1 MIEIPHEFDWV
12 KARAA
17 CSIGQVFKE
26 LQLGVEGDVDAINSV
41 RRLQPDTAFTAFSDR
56 PDLFIVFQNRGPRV
70 KFICGED
77 RIEIADEVT
86 GQNIVATLTLTDE
99 GRCKLKVG
107 QEELEQW
114 QVRRRA
120 LEALLFVPVSTR

>member
-1 MIEIPHEFDWV
+1 MGEILREFDWV
-12 KARAA
+12 KALAA

-26 LQLGVEGDVDAINSV
+26 LQMGVEGDIEAINSV
-41 RRLQPDTAFTAFSDR
+41 RGLQPDTAFRTYSDR
-56 PDLFIVFQNRGPRV
+56 PAMFIVFQNSGPRV
-70 KFICGED
+70 KFSCGED
-77 RIEIADEVT
+77 RIEIADEVA

-99 GRCKLKVG
+99 WRCKLKVG